1 MNLRLP
7 SLRRPGNDDFH
18 TFLSEK
24 GHSEKFIEQFPTPV
38 SQQQQQCFSAH
49 FSRNAQQDTILYSS
63 SGNQY
68 RFVDMIKR
76 TIFGQVVRA
85 ELMVQSSSL
94 SSSPCS
100 SLFPSPSNYQLR
112 QRRDREDSISTHT
125 SDETN
130 LSMDDHDFLHEDEP
144 SPFQV
149 RKEEKLMVAIK
160 IYSRARIHAPSN
172 KDCKEDP
179 STELE
184 ISQFLSHHYPHL
196 LGAIECC
203 GNEEYMFN
211 IMPFV
216 PYPELFDH
224 LEHSQR
230 FSEEAVKNVARQ
242 VLSGLHVLHS
252 HNIAHRDISL
262 ENILYDPFTQHS
274 VLIDFGLSVI
284 TRRDAEDNI
293 TSSSSSSFGTSSSA
307 TAKQTLVPNIFTGK
321 VNYLPPEILAG
332 QPLINPYAADI
343 WATGI
348 CLLYLLLGFPPLV
361 QAHQSDVRFV
371 FLKQG
376 RLAELIAQWQVP
388 ISKETLDFITSL
400 LAVEPG
406 ARPSVQEIMAHP
418 WLR

>member
-1 MNLRLP
+1 MNFHLP
-7 SLRRPGNDDFH
+7 SLRHPGNENFYP
-18 TFLSEK
+18 FLSEIR
-24 GHSEKFIEQFPTPV
+24 HSEKFAEQFPASA
-38 SQQQQQCFSAH
+38 SQLQKQCFSAH
-49 FSRNAQQDTILYSS
+49 FSCNEQQDTILYSS

-68 RFVDMIKR
+68 RFLEVIKR

-85 ELMVQSSSL
+85 ELIVQSSST
-94 SSSPCS
+94 SSSPCA

-112 QRRDREDSISTHT
+112 QRRARGDSISTEI
-125 SDETN
+125 SDESN
-130 LSMDDHDFLHEDEP
+130 LSMDDHDFLHESSPIYKLKKDE
-144 SPFQV
+144 
-149 RKEEKLMVAIK
+149 KCIVAIK
-160 IYSRARIHAPSN
+160 IYSRTQIHDPNN

-179 STELE
+179 ATELE
-184 ISQFLSHHYPHL
+184 ISQFLAHHYPQL

-224 LEHSQR
+224 LEHSPR
-230 FSEEAVKNVARQ
+230 FSEQAVKVVARQ
-242 VLSGLHVLHS
+242 VLSAVHVLHS

-284 TRRDAEDNI
+284 TQRDEHGKI
-293 TSSSSSSFGTSSSA
+293 SSSSFLTSSSVA
-307 TAKQTLVPNIFTGK
+307 AKNTLVPNIFTGK
-321 VNYLPPEILAG
+321 VNYLPPEVLAG
-332 QPLINPYAADI
+332 QPLINPFAADI

-361 QAHQSDVRFV
+361 QAHPSDMRFL
-371 FLKQG
+371 FLKEG
-376 RLAELIAQWQVP
+376 RMSELIDQWQVP
-388 ISKETLDFITSL
+388 ISNETLDFITSL
-400 LAVEPG
+400 LAIEPG